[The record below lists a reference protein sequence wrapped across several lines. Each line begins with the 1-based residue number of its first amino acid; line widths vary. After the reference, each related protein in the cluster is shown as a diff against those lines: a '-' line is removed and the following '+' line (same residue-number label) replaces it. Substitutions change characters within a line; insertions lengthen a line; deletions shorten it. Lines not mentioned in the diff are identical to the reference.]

1 MPDGNK
7 IAVLI
12 SGSGTTLKN
21 LIHWRTEQKLSADIE
36 LVISNNVAAGGL
48 VFASEAN
55 IPHLVVSHKDFK
67 DVAEFSDAIFSA
79 IQAANIDLVVM
90 GGFLRRLTIPPAY
103 ENRVINIHPSLIPAF
118 CGQGFYGQK
127 VHQAVIDYGCKISG
141 CSVHYVDDQYDHG
154 PIIAQETVPVEI
166 ADTAK
171 TLAKRIFAKE
181 CQLYPDVIN
190 KIIEG
195 DVMIKDRCVEISQR

>member
-1 MPDGNK
+1 M
-7 IAVLI
+7 
-12 SGSGTTLKN
+12 
-21 LIHWRTEQKLSADIE
+21 IHWRTEQKLSADIE
-36 LVISNNVAAGGL
+36 LVISNNVCSGGL

-55 IPHLVVSHKDFK
+55 IPQLVVSHKDFK

-79 IQAANIDLVVM
+79 IEAANIDLVVM